1 MPKNFRRKTLDGAPL
16 HPSTQM
22 MSYGFDPSLS
32 EGSVKP
38 PVFLTSTFAF
48 KSAEQG
54 AEFFDVVAGRK
65 PAPEGLGAGG
75 LVYSRFNH
83 PNTEIVEDRL
93 AFYDGAEAALLM
105 ASGMAAISA
114 VMLTYVRPGDAI
126 VHYTPLY
133 GGTETLLRK
142 VFPDWGVT
150 SVPFTDGLAE
160 DDLRAALDLASAHGP
175 VPVVFLETPANPTN
189 AMIDL
194 AMVRRVVDDW
204 AQRDGARRTAPV
216 IVCDNTMLGPV
227 FQRPQEHGVDIC
239 VYSLTKYVGGHS
251 DLIAGGITGSAER
264 LRPVRLT
271 RSAYGFQLDP
281 HSSWMLSRSMET
293 VGLRMERAAQSGRTV
308 ADWLAENTL
317 IPCRVLH
324 PEHLEDASVRA
335 LYARQCT
342 GPGSTF
348 SFVIEDDRSL
358 AFRILNGL
366 KLFKLAVS
374 LGGTE
379 SLVCHPA
386 STTHSGVPAE
396 ARAQAGV
403 TEGLIRLSVG
413 LEHPDD
419 LIRDLRQAFRH
430 AREAGADQGELR
442 EPATTV

>member
-1 MPKNFRRKTLDGAPL
+1 MTDSKSFRRTAIGTHRL

-22 MSYGFDPSLS
+22 VSFGYEPSMS
-32 EGSVKP
+32 EGAVKP

-48 KSAEQG
+48 QSAEEG

-65 PAPEGLGAGG
+65 PAPEDGGAGG

-93 AFYDGAEAALLM
+93 ALIDGAESALLT

-114 VMLTYVRPGDAI
+114 VLLTLTRPGDAI

-133 GGTETLLRK
+133 GGTETLLGK
-142 VFPDWGVT
+142 VFPAWGVKPI
-150 SVPFTDGLAE
+150 PFSNGLDEGSLLYALE
-160 DDLRAALDLASAHGP
+160 KAARHGP
-175 VPVVFLETPANPTN
+175 VKVLYLETPANPTN

-194 AMVRRVVDDW
+194 AMTRRVVDRW
-204 AQRDGARRTAPV
+204 AEVTGQKPV

-227 FQRPQEHGVDIC
+227 FQKPIEFGIDIC

-251 DLIAGGITGSAER
+251 DLIAGGITGSRELLKAI
-264 LRPVRLT
+264 RLT
-271 RSAYGFQLDP
+271 RSAYGCQLDP
-281 HSSWMLSRSMET
+281 HSSWMLSRSLET
-293 VGLRMERAAQSGRTV
+293 LSLRMERAAQSASQV
-308 ADWLAENTL
+308 AEWLAQNN
-317 IPCRVLH
+317 IVPCKVLH
-324 PEHLEDASVRA
+324 PEHAAGPVEKEVYAS
-335 LYARQCT
+335 QCT

-348 SFVIEDDRSL
+348 SFVVDEDRAL

-386 STTHSGVPAE
+386 STTHSGVPQE
-396 ARAQAGV
+396 ARAAAGV
-403 TEGLIRLSVG
+403 TDGLIRISIG
-413 LEHPDD
+413 LEHADD
-419 LIRDLRQAFRH
+419 LIEDLRQAFTR
-430 AREAGADQGELR
+430 AVQPNLSLVG
-442 EPATTV
+442 